1 MLDETTG
8 RMETREVDVSLYTSW
23 ASGTFEYEQMELEAI
38 ARQLTRWYD
47 VRFEFD
53 APEFCDHPFTGVVKR
68 NQTLDEV
75 LRLIEKTTN
84 VSFEIV
90 DRTVHV
96 KRTEDAGTISCP

>member
-1 MLDETTG
+1 MAG
-8 RMETREVDVSLYTSW
+8 SVV
-23 ASGTFEYEQMELEAI
+23 YEGDNENPSEN
-38 ARQLTRWYD
+38 T

-53 APEFCDHPFTGVVKR
+53 APEFRDHPFTGVVKR

-96 KRTEDAGTISCP
+96 KRTEDAGTISRP